1 MTGGLLT
8 ATTGAHAG
16 AMPTIARTDLAVHEL
31 LLPAGREVVV
41 DLEGSPDVV
50 EVVVTGPG
58 SAPILWNAVD

>member
-1 MTGGLLT
+1 
-8 ATTGAHAG
+8 
-16 AMPTIARTDLAVHEL
+16 MPTIARTDLAVHEL